1 MYVLNKVV
9 VKSIINHLTHVH
21 TLARKHTSCISDK
34 HTCTHANIRTHVQL
48 LLQIERVNIL
58 TTNSHTQ
65 TCTHTRKRKRAHL
78 RPSSRT
84 HTRTPTPTSRAHTLA
99 HASAHIHT
107 HKYTTTVTVFSARDC
122 CICGGAQLLLQIQCG
137 EINQT
142 ATQVRECDIGS
153 DLCVRWKKSE
163 PQLKICTFS
172 WKKQQHNSCC
182 TPNKWWCSVWEKE
195 KLIKLPLRAR
205 SFVCVRRKKS

>member
-1 MYVLNKVV
+1 M
-9 VKSIINHLTHVH
+9 H
-21 TLARKHTSCISDK
+21 TLACKHTSCISDK
-34 HTCTHANIRTHVQL
+34 HTCAHANIRTHEHSKQRRAAAPPDRACQHSNHKL
-48 LLQIERVNIL
+48 TYADMHANASARTYAQAHAPTHERP
-58 TTNSHTQ
+58 HPRAEH
-65 TCTHTRKRKRAHL
+65 THT
-78 RPSSRT
+78 RT
-84 HTRTPTPTSRAHTLA
+84 HTR
-99 HASAHIHT
+99 AHIHT